1 MARRPKPMTE
11 WTLKLSTR
19 MLSKIRT
26 NGFMHIT
33 VLGER
38 NHGKTYYALK
48 NMALTH
54 YRLNNYTT
62 REDED
67 NSWNYALDYLIFTI
81 PQFKK
86 IIKDNRKNRTKV
98 PFILL
103 DDAGSHFDSGL
114 YHRSKALWQMLN
126 ICLDTIKDVTN
137 CILVTCPFKKTLT
150 SRLQEYDGFDI
161 QLYLDRGFERYGTCI
176 NYWRLPTQ
184 HRRWA
189 KNFEDHFS
197 CWLPDEVHN
206 RYLDMR
212 NEFTLESI
220 DELDR
225 LEEKQKERD
234 NYWGKKLKKLNQ

>member
-1 MARRPKPMTE
+1 MARLPKPMNE
-11 WTLKLSTR
+11 WTLQLSNR
-19 MLSKIRT
+19 MISKIKQ

-54 YRLNNYTT
+54 YRLNEYSG
-62 REDED
+62 REDEIK
-67 NSWNYALDYLIFTI
+67 SYNYALKYLVFTI

-86 IIKDNRKNRTKV
+86 IVKECRKTRTKV

-103 DDAGSHFDSGL
+103 DDASSHFDSGL
-114 YHRSKALWQMLN
+114 YHRSIYLWQMLN
-126 ICLDTIKDVTN
+126 ICLDTLKDVTN
-137 CILVTCPFKKTLT
+137 CCLVTCPFKKTLT
-150 SRLQEYDGFDI
+150 SRLREYDGHDV

-184 HRRWA
+184 DRRWA
-189 KNFEDHFS
+189 KDFEDHFS
-197 CWLPDEVHN
+197 CYIPNEIHE

-212 NEFTLESI
+212 NEFTLDAI
-220 DELDR
+220 DEMDK
-225 LEEKQKERD
+225 LEEKHD
-234 NYWGKKLKKLNQ
+234 KKVKHKK